1 MQVYIT
7 ENRVMKKFVIAFV
20 LPLTL
25 LLGAC
30 AENIGANHY
39 NTSSVG
45 QVNRAARGTVV
56 AVRQVTV
63 SDGDGQIGK
72 LSGAI
77 AGGAAGS
84 MIGGNDAVRVMGGVG
99 GAVLGGIVG
108 DAVQEG
114 VTRQT
119 GYEYTIQLENGGL
132 VTITQ
137 GTDILLQPGQ
147 RCLVLYG
154 KQAHVVPYNSYY

>member
-1 MQVYIT
+1 
-7 ENRVMKKFVIAFV
+7 MKKFVIALA

-154 KQAHVVPYNSYY
+154 KQARVVPYNSYY

>member
-1 MQVYIT
+1 
-7 ENRVMKKFVIAFV
+7 MKKFVIALA

-45 QVNRAARGTVV
+45 QVNRAAKGTIV

-84 MIGGNDAVRVMGGVG
+84 MIGGSDAVQILGAIG
-99 GAVLGGIVG
+99 GAVVGGIAG
-108 DAVQEG
+108 DAAQEG
-114 VTRQT
+114 LSRQR
-119 GYEYTIQLENGGL
+119 GYEYTIQLDNGNIVSL
-132 VTITQ
+132 VQ
-137 GTDILLQPGQ
+137 GTDVYLQVGQ
-147 RCLVLYG
+147 KCLILYG
-154 KQAHVVPYNSYY
+154 NRSRVVPYNGY